1 MLVLTDSSRT
11 PSSAAEHTVSV
22 LPVHQQHDIIQSSTT
37 ASPAGVPLFLV
48 DLDPVYYVVRGR
60 SVTLT
65 CAAGPAVQI
74 GVQCAGQWLEPSRHV
89 SEQTTDPRSGLEY
102 LRTSVNVSKEDV
114 ERLLPGAVATDADD
128 VSDDERKES
137 ICECHAWNSVPALQT
152 ARGRKARLRLA
163 CQCTRYSTVAD
174 KPRDAFVQMQRRG

>member
-1 MLVLTDSSRT
+1 MQATELEVAVVRVYGFSVVFCVSDSSST
-11 PSSAAEHTVSV
+11 PAVHERSSLLTAQHHPTV
-22 LPVHQQHDIIQSSTT
+22 QSATT
-37 ASPAGVPLFLV
+37 SPAGVPVFLE

-65 CAAGPAVQI
+65 CGASPAVHI
-74 GVQCAGQWLEPSRHV
+74 GVQCAGHWLEPNRHV
-89 SEQTTDPRSGLEY
+89 SEDARDPQSGLEY

-114 ERLLPGAVATDADD
+114 ETLLPAGPAAADTDD

-137 ICECHAWNSVPALQT
+137 ICECHAWNSVPALQS

-163 CQCTRYSTVAD
+163 C
-174 KPRDAFVQMQRRG
+174 